1 MNSQNQRL
9 QVYPPATT
17 GSFNTSTMDDLR
29 LVTSES
35 PPQATSNV
43 ETVFNLP
50 ANATQPTAAPFDPA
64 DPNSFNE
71 ARSITIY
78 DSLGAAHT
86 GSLYWVKSAVP
97 NEWSMSVYV
106 DGNPVGAAQ
115 PLTYSPTGVLTTP
128 ANGQIALPPYDAAA
142 GLATGAAPIQLN
154 FDLTRSTQ
162 YGDTFSMTSSTQ
174 DGFTTGRLI
183 GIDVDSSGVVQARF
197 TNGRATSLGQVA
209 IANFSNP
216 QGLQQ
221 LGNTNWAETNASG
234 QPLFGQAGGSG
245 FGLIQ
250 SGALESSN
258 VDITAQLVNMITAQR
273 NFQANAQ
280 MIQTADQVT
289 QTIINIR

>member
-1 MNSQNQRL
+1 MS
-9 QVYPPATT
+9 
-17 GSFNTSTMDDLR
+17 DLR

-35 PPQATSNV
+35 APRATSLV
-43 ETVFNLP
+43 ETIFNLP
-50 ANATQPTAAPFDPA
+50 ANATEPTTTPFDPA
-64 DPNSFNE
+64 EPGSFNE
-71 ARSITIY
+71 ARSVTVY

-86 GSLYWVKSAVP
+86 ASLYWVKSATP
-97 NEWSMSVYV
+97 NEWSMNVYV
-106 DGNPVGAAQ
+106 DGNAVGGAQ
-115 PLTYSPTGVLTTP
+115 PLVYTENGVLTTP
-128 ANGQIALPPYDAAA
+128 ADGKISLPAYDAAG
-142 GLATGAAPIQLN
+142 GLATGAAPIELS
-154 FDLTRSTQ
+154 FDVSGTTQ
-162 YGDTFSMTSSTQ
+162 YGDTFGMTSAKS

-183 GIDVDSSGVVQARF
+183 GIDVDSSGTVQARF
-197 TNGRATSLGQVA
+197 TNGESTALGQVA

-221 LGNTNWAETNASG
+221 LGNTNWAETSASG
-234 QPLFGQAGGSG
+234 QPLIGQAGGSG